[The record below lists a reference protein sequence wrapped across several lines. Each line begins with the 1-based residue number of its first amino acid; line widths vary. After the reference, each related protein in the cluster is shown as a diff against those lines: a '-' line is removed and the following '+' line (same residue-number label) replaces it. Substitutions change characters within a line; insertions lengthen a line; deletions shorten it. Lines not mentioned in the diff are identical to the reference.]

1 MDDAPLDLRLR
12 EHSLDGIPEA
22 RQAVHT
28 EKQDILYAP
37 VLQVIQHS
45 QPELGGFVCTYCD
58 A

>member
-37 VLQVIQHS
+37 VL
-45 QPELGGFVCTYCD
+45 L
-58 A
+58 